1 MSIVLGNQLSNV
13 AAQTTLDLQGIVT
26 SMRSSGMTDSAIS
39 ATLMSDLTTGGR
51 IFGNYRNQVKN
62 TVKSGVSMAG
72 SNGSEGRFLDKGV
85 KEFQWVT
92 VSAKPCPDCERRLG
106 ETGTMEYWRTVG
118 KPQSGFSVCQQNCQ
132 CQLIAADYKGENLDK
147 PLVRGKKVSV
157 TDPKMAGKHKTVQD
171 SIKWAEK
178 NGVIHNQLNKMPL
191 EHVNEINRAISKI
204 PKRYRQNLVIGDFDY
219 FSKVTGRKL
228 KGMELANFGV
238 SANIN
243 MMDAKLLTL
252 KEKIALS
259 KKGVGGMYRVV
270 GVNSKGYKSLDEML
284 KYQKRSNK
292 AYMKRTG
299 NKWSL
304 ENYKGKT
311 PHHEFGHIIHN
322 QLPQDMRD
330 NWNII
335 AKRWANT
342 AGVDMIKIKA
352 SWTEA
357 YGEAFAEAWASYI
370 AGDKSLLP
378 DYIIKFMD
386 KV

>member
-147 PLVRGKKVSV
+147 PLVRGGVGITKIQKKNVLFSYQNNLDDFKKLPKS
-157 TDPKMAGKHKTVQD
+157 DPTKQ
-171 SIKWAEK
+171 W
-178 NGVIHNQLNKMPL
+178 VIHKVDSGITEHTELYRGLALKNKDVDDF
-191 EHVNEINRAISKI
+191 VNGLKSSDFVFPEGHELQSFTA
-204 PKRYRQNLVIGDFDY
+204 NL
-219 FSKVTGRKL
+219 
-228 KGMELANFGV
+228 ELAEDYSRWRRSEISPFASENKQIVMVF
-238 SANIN
+238 
-243 MMDAKLLTL
+243 T
-252 KEKIALS
+252 S
-259 KKGVGGMYRVV
+259 KKGQTLRGLDINKTALNETYESQLETILGG
-270 GVNSKGYKSLDEML
+270 
-284 KYQKRSNK
+284 
-292 AYMKRTG
+292 G
-299 NKWSL
+299 NK
-304 ENYKGKT
+304 YR
-311 PHHEFGHIIHN
+311 F
-322 QLPQDMRD
+322 
-330 NWNII
+330 
-335 AKRWANT
+335 
-342 AGVDMIKIKA
+342 AG
-352 SWTEA
+352 
-357 YGEAFAEAWASYI
+357 
-370 AGDKSLLP
+370 
-378 DYIIKFMD
+378 MD
-386 KV
+386 ETSDGILFIQMEQI